1 MMKRHLGLKFGSIG
15 AIAAA
20 LLLCA
25 AVTATMPAM
34 ARAQESGDAADPAAA
49 LADTLVAAC
58 RASEADF
65 AKHLTT
71 ANAAAFRALPVTQ
84 RSELMKRL
92 SLSDD
97 AGKPL
102 LSADAEK
109 HTVLRCRAANN
120 TVEYRFGATRVE
132 ENLAFIPVAVVNS
145 QQADFGMVRE
155 GGSWRLLSLGLVLFD
170 VPQLAKQWAAADL
183 ATQEDTAIADLRA
196 LAEAIQTYRRAFGKL
211 PESLEQLGPAPKD
224 QISPDQ
230 AALVPADMAA
240 GKHDGYVFRY
250 RISPD
255 PNGND
260 NNFELA
266 ATPEAYPKPG
276 KRSFFLDTAGKV
288 HGDDKHGKVATV
300 DDPLIASEK
309 AADEK

>member
-1 MMKRHLGLKFGSIG
+1 MGTITATVLLF
-15 AIAAA
+15 AAA
-20 LLLCA
+20 
-25 AVTATMPAM
+25 TATLPAI
-34 ARAQESGDAADPAAA
+34 ARAQESSDASDPAAA

-58 RASEADF
+58 RASEGDF
-65 AKHLTT
+65 ANHLTT
-71 ANAAAFRALPVTQ
+71 ANAAAFRALPATQ
-84 RSELMKRL
+84 RIELMKRL
-92 SLSDD
+92 SLSDEP
-97 AGKPL
+97 GKPL
-102 LSADAEK
+102 LSGDAEK
-109 HTVLRCRAANN
+109 HIVLRCRAENN
-120 TVEYRFGATRVE
+120 TVEYRFGTPRIQ

-145 QQADFGMVRE
+145 EQAEFGMVRE
-155 GGSWRLLSLGLVLFD
+155 GASWRLLSLGLVLFD
-170 VPQLAKQWAAADL
+170 VPQLAKQWVVADL
-183 ATQEDTAIADLRA
+183 QTREDTAIADLRA

-224 QISPDQ
+224 QISPEQ

-240 GKHDGYVFRY
+240 GKHDGYIFRY

-255 PNGND
+255 ANGND

-288 HGDDKHGKVATV
+288 HGDDKRGKVAAV
-300 DDPLIASEK
+300 DDPLISSEK

>member
-1 MMKRHLGLKFGSIG
+1 MMKRRFKLKFGAIG
-15 AIAAA
+15 TMGVV
-20 LLLCA
+20 LLFFA
-25 AVTATMPAM
+25 TASATMPA
-34 ARAQESGDAADPAAA
+34 RAQDSGEAADPATA

-65 AKHLTT
+65 ANHLTT
-71 ANAAAFRALPVTQ
+71 ANAAAFRALPRTQ
-84 RSELMKRL
+84 RTELMKRL

-97 AGKPL
+97 PGKPL

-109 HTVLRCRAANN
+109 HIVLRCRATNN
-120 TVEYRFGATRVE
+120 TVEYRFGTTRVQ
-132 ENLAFIPVAVVNS
+132 ENLAFIPVTVVNS
-145 QQADFGMVRE
+145 EQADFGMVRE

-211 PESLEQLGPAPKD
+211 PESLAQLGPAPKD
-224 QISPDQ
+224 QISPEQ

-240 GKHDGYVFRY
+240 GKHDGYIFRY

-255 PNGND
+255 ADGND

-276 KRSFFLDTAGKV
+276 KRSFFLDTVGKV
-288 HGDDKHGKVATV
+288 HGDDKRGKVATV

>member
-1 MMKRHLGLKFGSIG
+1 MKRHLGLKSGNIG

-20 LLLCA
+20 LLVCA
-25 AVTATMPAM
+25 AMTATMPAM
-34 ARAQESGDAADPAAA
+34 AHAQESGDAADPAAA

-65 AKHLTT
+65 AKHLTA
-71 ANAAAFRALPVTQ
+71 ANAAAFRALPVAQ

-109 HTVLRCRAANN
+109 HIVLRCRAANN
-120 TVEYRFGATRVE
+120 TVEYRFGTTHVE

-155 GGSWRLLSLGLVLFD
+155 GGRWRLLSLGLVLFD

-309 AADEK
+309 AVDEK

>member
-1 MMKRHLGLKFGSIG
+1 MMNPRFRSRCGVLGTIVAASLL
-15 AIAAA
+15 IAAA
-20 LLLCA
+20 SA
-25 AVTATMPAM
+25 ALPATAG
-34 ARAQESGDAADPAAA
+34 AQESGDAADPATA

-58 RASEADF
+58 RANEADF
-65 AKHLTT
+65 ASHLTT
-71 ANAAAFRALPVTQ
+71 ANAAAFRALPATQ

-97 AGKPL
+97 PGKPL

-109 HTVLRCRAANN
+109 HIVLRCRAENN
-120 TVEYRFGATRVE
+120 TVEYRFGTTRVQ

-224 QISPDQ
+224 QISPEQ

-240 GKHDGYVFRY
+240 GKHDGYIFRY

-276 KRSFFLDTAGKV
+276 RRSFFLDTAGKV

-309 AADEK
+309 AAEEK

>member
-1 MMKRHLGLKFGSIG
+1 MI
-15 AIAAA
+15 
-20 LLLCA
+20 
-25 AVTATMPAM
+25 
-34 ARAQESGDAADPAAA
+34 
-49 LADTLVAAC
+49 
-58 RASEADF
+58 
-65 AKHLTT
+65 
-71 ANAAAFRALPVTQ
+71 
-84 RSELMKRL
+84 
-92 SLSDD
+92 

-109 HTVLRCRAANN
+109 HIVLRCRAENN
-120 TVEYRFGATRVE
+120 TVEYRFGITRVQ

-224 QISPDQ
+224 QISPEQ

>member
-1 MMKRHLGLKFGSIG
+1 MMNRRIPSRFGGIG
-15 AIAAA
+15 MLAAA
-20 LLLCA
+20 LLLFLA
-25 AVTATMPAM
+25 GSTSAT
-34 ARAQESGDAADPAAA
+34 RAQDSSDAADPAAA

-58 RASEADF
+58 RANEADF
-65 AKHLTT
+65 ANHLTS
-71 ANAAAFRALPVTQ
+71 ANAAAFRALPATQ

-92 SLSDD
+92 SLSDEP
-97 AGKPL
+97 GKPL
-102 LSADAEK
+102 LSSDNEK
-109 HTVLRCRAANN
+109 HIVLRCRATNT
-120 TVEYRFGATRVE
+120 TVEYRFGTTRVQ

-145 QQADFGMVRE
+145 ERADFGMVRD
-155 GGSWRLLSLGLVLFD
+155 GGGWHLLSLGLVLFD

-196 LAEAIQTYRRAFGKL
+196 LGEAIQTYRRAFGKL
-211 PESLEQLGPAPKD
+211 PESLAQLGPAPKD
-224 QISPDQ
+224 QISPEQ
-230 AALVPADMAA
+230 AALVPADTAA
-240 GKHDGYVFRY
+240 GKHDGYIFRY

-255 PNGND
+255 ADGND

-288 HGDDKHGKVATV
+288 HGDDKHGKVAAV

>member
-1 MMKRHLGLKFGSIG
+1 MMNPRFGSRFG
-15 AIAAA
+15 AIGTIATA
-20 LLLCA
+20 LLLYA
-25 AVTATMPAM
+25 AASSMLPAT
-34 ARAQESGDAADPAAA
+34 ARAQESGDVADPAAA

-65 AKHLTT
+65 ASHLTT
-71 ANAAAFRALPVTQ
+71 ANAAAFRKLPATQ
-84 RSELMKRL
+84 RTELMKRL

-97 AGKPL
+97 PGKPL
-102 LSADAEK
+102 LSADADK
-109 HTVLRCRAANN
+109 HIVLRCRAANN
-120 TVEYRFGATRVE
+120 TVEYRFGTTRVE

-196 LAEAIQTYRRAFGKL
+196 LGEAIQTYRRAFGKL
-211 PESLEQLGPAPKD
+211 PESLAELGPAPKD
-224 QISPDQ
+224 QISPEQ

-240 GKHDGYVFRY
+240 GKHDGYIFRY

-255 PNGND
+255 ADGND

-288 HGDDKHGKVATV
+288 HGDDKRGKVATV

>member
-1 MMKRHLGLKFGSIG
+1 MLP
-15 AIAAA
+15 
-20 LLLCA
+20 
-25 AVTATMPAM
+25 AT
-34 ARAQESGDAADPAAA
+34 ARAQESGDTADPAAA

-65 AKHLTT
+65 ASHLTT
-71 ANAAAFRALPVTQ
+71 ANAAAFRKLPATQ
-84 RSELMKRL
+84 RTELMKRL

-97 AGKPL
+97 PGKPL
-102 LSADAEK
+102 LSADADQ
-109 HTVLRCRAANN
+109 HIVLRCRAANN
-120 TVEYRFGATRVE
+120 TVEYRFGTTRAE

-196 LAEAIQTYRRAFGKL
+196 LGEAIQTYRRAFGKL
-211 PESLEQLGPAPKD
+211 PESLAELGPAPKD
-224 QISPDQ
+224 QISPEQ
-230 AALVPADMAA
+230 AALLPADMAA
-240 GKHDGYVFRY
+240 GKHDGYIFRY

-255 PNGND
+255 ADGND

-288 HGDDKHGKVATV
+288 HGDDKRGKVATV
-300 DDPLIASEK
+300 DDPVIASEK
-309 AADEK
+309 ATDEK